1 MGAARGKPRA
11 AQGVGGRTAQG
22 QTPGFTVTGGDPT
35 VPENARKQEKVC
47 LNVKEKTGTKL
58 RKIPGKGLGIW

>member
-22 QTPGFTVTGGDPT
+22 QTPGFTVTGGDPI
-35 VPENARKQEKVC
+35 VPENTRKQEKVC